1 MSGKTVWAIAGVLFL
16 AGIPLFVH
24 NPYFLH
30 VFILIFL
37 YGAISG
43 AWNIIAGYAGQFS
56 LGHAAFFGIGAYT
69 STLLFLKLGVTPW
82 LGMVAGGL
90 LSALVSVLIFYPCF
104 KLKGIFFALATL
116 AFGEVIMQVSIYWRG
131 LTRGSLGLM
140 IPFRPS
146 FYNMMFESKLG
157 YYYITLIFLLG
168 IIFLSY
174 SIEKSKMGFY
184 LKAIKD
190 DEDAAEAMAID
201 TAQCKLL
208 ALLIS
213 SFLTSVGGSLYAQY
227 ITLIEPEVAFSLL
240 GFPFKSPLYRS
251 SEESGPFWARRSALL
266 CWSPWGNL
274 SGIFWA
280 GKRRDPCHDLW
291 NHGDLDCDPT
301 SQRGHALD
309 FRFGAKKNLRGLRQR
324 DDSGSRK
331 AQQVFR
337 RPAGGQ

>member
-1 MSGKTVWAIAGVLFL
+1 MSGKTGWAIAAVLL
-16 AGIPLFVH
+16 LGGIPLFIS

-30 VFILIFL
+30 VLIMIFL

-43 AWNIIAGYAGQFS
+43 AWNIIGGYAGQFS

-69 STLLFLKLGVTPW
+69 STLLFLKFGVTPW
-82 LGMVAGGL
+82 LGMVAGGI
-90 LSALVSVLIFYPCF
+90 LSAFVSILIFYPCF

-146 FYNMMFESKLG
+146 FYNLMFEGKLG

-168 IIFLSY
+168 IIFISY
-174 SIEKSKMGFY
+174 SIEQSKIGFY

-201 TAQCKLL
+201 TAKCKLM

-213 SFLTSVGGSLYAQY
+213 SFFTSVGGSIYAQY
-227 ITLIEPEVAFSLL
+227 ITLIEPEVAFSLFGISIQIAIMSIIGGIGTFL
-240 GFPFKSPLYRS
+240 GP
-251 SEESGPFWARRSALL
+251 A
-266 CWSPWGNL
+266 
-274 SGIFWA
+274 
-280 GKRRDPCHDLW
+280 
-291 NHGDLDCDPT
+291 
-301 SQRGHALD
+301 
-309 FRFGAKKNLRGLRQR
+309 FGAFVLVPLGEFIRDLLGGKTPGIHAMIYGIMVILIVILLPKGVMRWISDLVQKKPKG
-324 DDSGSRK
+324 
-331 AQQVFR
+331 A
-337 RPAGGQ
+337 PAKG